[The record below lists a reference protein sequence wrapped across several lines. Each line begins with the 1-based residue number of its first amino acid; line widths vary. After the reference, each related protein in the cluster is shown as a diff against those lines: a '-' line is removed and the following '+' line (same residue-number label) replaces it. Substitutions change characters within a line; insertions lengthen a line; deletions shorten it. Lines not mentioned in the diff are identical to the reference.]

1 MAPADLRVE
10 DARVVT
16 PGGTVYGGVA
26 AEDGEIVAVGSDRNL
41 PAADRTIDA
50 GGNYLIPGVVEPH
63 VHWGLSRY
71 EYDYHEGLAHDFETE
86 TRGAVHGGVTS
97 VVNFLL
103 QPEPYL
109 PDMDLFRE
117 VGREN
122 SYIDFAYHA
131 ILHKDHHFDEIGGLA
146 EEGIRSFKIF
156 YNWYKHASPELGIE
170 HSDAGRVYRLLD
182 RVADIDVESSP
193 PTVQSPAAMTVLRS
207 GGGDS
212 STPAVAAYRETVMA
226 LPHYEETYGDTPAQS
241 LRAELGSP
249 VGDALADGVELS
261 PPLRDAVVEAARAA
275 ARRRAEFD
283 RTLRTEA
290 RSLTDAR
297 ETVSEVASVLRTLAD
312 RDRSGS
318 DGRSATLDR
327 QVERCE
333 TVSSERQ
340 ALRRRRLLPDHLEA
354 ADLCTYLYREF
365 DWTYPVL
372 SAVTA
377 LRACI
382 ERLRTGD
389 VG

>member
-1 MAPADLRVE
+1 
-10 DARVVT
+10 
-16 PGGTVYGGVA
+16 
-26 AEDGEIVAVGSDRNL
+26 
-41 PAADRTIDA
+41 
-50 GGNYLIPGVVEPH
+50 
-63 VHWGLSRY
+63 
-71 EYDYHEGLAHDFETE
+71 
-86 TRGAVHGGVTS
+86 
-97 VVNFLL
+97 
-103 QPEPYL
+103 
-109 PDMDLFRE
+109 
-117 VGREN
+117 
-122 SYIDFAYHA
+122 
-131 ILHKDHHFDEIGGLA
+131 
-146 EEGIRSFKIF
+146 
-156 YNWYKHASPELGIE
+156 
-170 HSDAGRVYRLLD
+170 
-182 RVADIDVESSP
+182 
-193 PTVQSPAAMTVLRS
+193 
-207 GGGDS
+207 
-212 STPAVAAYRETVMA
+212 MA